1 LSGATRHVVASLR
14 DEPWALLANQERV
27 GFSEPGVAVM
37 GLGVNLDV
45 LMAVT
50 SKVVDLYARAIRLHV
65 RLMGYDE
72 AALDGARVFLPRL

>member
-1 LSGATRHVVASLR
+1 
-14 DEPWALLANQERV
+14 
-27 GFSEPGVAVM
+27 M